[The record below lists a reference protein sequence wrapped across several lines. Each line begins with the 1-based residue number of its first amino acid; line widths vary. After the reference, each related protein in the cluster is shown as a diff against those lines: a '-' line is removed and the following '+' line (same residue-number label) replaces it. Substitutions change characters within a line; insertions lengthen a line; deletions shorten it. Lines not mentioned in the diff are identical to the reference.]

1 MAAHSEFFEAL
12 FSFEDK
18 KEYKIKDMTQ
28 EVLKIVL
35 DSFYEMICLDKPI
48 NCHDEEELDMILEV
62 IATAEYLNAP
72 ILLKKAIK
80 CLLESLEEARS
91 NQISEILLFALN
103 FQIKGLEDQVLNKWY
118 QVNLRIALKSNQTR
132 LHKIRRVFAMGD
144 SDTE

>member
-1 MAAHSEFFEAL
+1 
-12 FSFEDK
+12 
-18 KEYKIKDMTQ
+18 
-28 EVLKIVL
+28 
-35 DSFYEMICLDKPI
+35 
-48 NCHDEEELDMILEV
+48 MILEV

-103 FQIKGLEDQVLNKWY
+103 FQIKGLEDQGLNKWI
-118 QVNLRIALKSNQTR
+118 QVNLRIALKSKQTR